1 VTRLDRYRTSWA
13 RFWAGAVDTVVF
25 VPLSFIDDALL
36 SPERS
41 PWILIAWA
49 TVSYSSYW
57 LYSVLLHARYGQTV
71 GKRLL
76 RVKVLDLEELHP
88 PSLRQAFLRDI
99 GIVVLNTMS
108 LFYLAYLVLTAS
120 YEAGAEFSSVPGEIL
135 TWAAV
140 AWFVLELVTML
151 SNEKRRAFHDFI
163 ARTVVVRYA

>member
-1 VTRLDRYRTSWA
+1 MDRYRTSWA
-13 RFWAGAVDTVVF
+13 RFWAGTVDAIVF
-25 VPLSFIDDALL
+25 VPIALIDDALL

-41 PWILIAWA
+41 SWILLAWA

-76 RVKVLDLEELHP
+76 GVKVLDVEELHT

-99 GIVVLNTMS
+99 GIVILNTLS
-108 LFYLAYLVLTAS
+108 LFYLAYLVLTSS
-120 YEAGAEFSSVPGEIL
+120 YEPGAEFTSTPGEIL

-140 AWFVLELVTML
+140 AWFALELVTML

-163 ARTVVVRYA
+163 ASTVVVRDA